1 MKKEKLD
8 LIYKALFYNIGRLV
22 SRSQGRSDGE
32 PAEGK
37 DWLQNC
43 LPQLNLEN
51 NEKIA
56 KIIALADSIVRG
68 LPEQKQVSDGQFSQP
83 LADIFNRFKAKKEG
97 LRYQKFEFL
106 TDDSEFSIASQEIT
120 SISQSDYQELLEQLI
135 RKLCDISLE
144 EESLPALFNIWQS
157 LFSTVPL
164 LPSDKELGDISLAE
178 HSQLTAGFAAAIYD
192 YLEDSGQEHLLDDLP
207 TFDGIRS
214 FLLASFDL
222 SGIQDF
228 IYNIASKGAAKQL
241 KARSLYLDLMSE
253 HIVDSLLAELGLSRV
268 NALYVGGGHAY
279 FILANTEQT
288 IGQLVKFE
296 KAFNKFFLEHFQTGL
311 YVAFGWKSFSAAEIM
326 VDTYSGPDYLKNYR
340 EIYQGVS
347 RMISEKKLSRYDA
360 ASLLLL
366 NQGGRSSERECAIC
380 HSVEKVKTVH
390 YGEGE
395 EYDLCTVCQELSSFA
410 KKIDRDYFQIVS
422 DSQSGLPIG
431 PGAVLTSVEKVDLG
445 KQPARLYVKN
455 KWSDDTIGTP
465 VFVGDYNFI
474 KEDGTKAEI
483 YDYADLSRDSQT
495 KQGIKRLAVVR
506 LDVDDLGA
514 AFMAGFAGQEDGR
527 FSTFARSAIFS
538 QNMSLFF
545 KCYIHQFARGKK
557 LTVIYA
563 GGDDVFAIGS
573 WQDIIAFT
581 VELRQQF
588 LSWTNRKLTLSAGI
602 GLYPDKTPI
611 HLMAQDSGD
620 LEEAAKSNGKDS
632 IALFKQNFT
641 FKFDQFIEGVY
652 QSKLVQLRKYFKSQD
667 ERGKA
672 FIYRLIKLL
681 RAYDKLNTARLAYLL
696 ARLEDAASKEEKEKF
711 KEFKNIF
718 WAWYTGGEQERQEAE
733 MALLLYIYE
742 IRKD

>member
-241 KARSLYLDLMSE
+241 KARSLYLDLMSGAYCRQSFGRVGSVPSQCPLCWGWTCLF
-253 HIVDSLLAELGLSRV
+253 HLGQHR
-268 NALYVGGGHAY
+268 
-279 FILANTEQT
+279 AN
-288 IGQLVKFE
+288 
-296 KAFNKFFLEHFQTGL
+296 H
-311 YVAFGWKSFSAAEIM
+311 WSASEI
-326 VDTYSGPDYLKNYR
+326 
-340 EIYQGVS
+340 
-347 RMISEKKLSRYDA
+347 
-360 ASLLLL
+360 
-366 NQGGRSSERECAIC
+366 
-380 HSVEKVKTVH
+380 
-390 YGEGE
+390 
-395 EYDLCTVCQELSSFA
+395 
-410 KKIDRDYFQIVS
+410 
-422 DSQSGLPIG
+422 
-431 PGAVLTSVEKVDLG
+431 
-445 KQPARLYVKN
+445 
-455 KWSDDTIGTP
+455 
-465 VFVGDYNFI
+465 
-474 KEDGTKAEI
+474 
-483 YDYADLSRDSQT
+483 
-495 KQGIKRLAVVR
+495 
-506 LDVDDLGA
+506 
-514 AFMAGFAGQEDGR
+514 
-527 FSTFARSAIFS
+527 
-538 QNMSLFF
+538 
-545 KCYIHQFARGKK
+545 
-557 LTVIYA
+557 
-563 GGDDVFAIGS
+563 
-573 WQDIIAFT
+573 
-581 VELRQQF
+581 
-588 LSWTNRKLTLSAGI
+588 
-602 GLYPDKTPI
+602 
-611 HLMAQDSGD
+611 
-620 LEEAAKSNGKDS
+620 
-632 IALFKQNFT
+632 
-641 FKFDQFIEGVY
+641 
-652 QSKLVQLRKYFKSQD
+652 
-667 ERGKA
+667 
-672 FIYRLIKLL
+672 
-681 RAYDKLNTARLAYLL
+681 
-696 ARLEDAASKEEKEKF
+696 
-711 KEFKNIF
+711 
-718 WAWYTGGEQERQEAE
+718 
-733 MALLLYIYE
+733 
-742 IRKD
+742 

>member
-8 LIYKALFYNIGRLV
+8 LIYKALFHNGGRLV
-22 SRSQGRSDGE
+22 SRLQGRSDE
-32 PAEGK
+32 RLAAGK
-37 DWLQNC
+37 DWLQG
-43 LPQLNLEN
+43 LPQLTLEEN
-51 NEKIA
+51 SRA
-56 KIIALADSIVRG
+56 DKIIALADRIASGV
-68 LPEQKQVSDGQFSQP
+68 PEQRKVSSDQLFKP
-83 LADIFNRFKAKKEG
+83 LADIFNVFKEEKQQ
-97 LRYQKFEFL
+97 RYQKFSILPDESKL
-106 TDDSEFSIASQEIT
+106 SIASREESPINQL
-120 SISQSDYQELLEQLI
+120 DYQRLLEELA
-135 RKLCDISLE
+135 
-144 EESLPALFNIWQS
+144 ESFNGLTLDEANLSVFFNIWQNF
-157 LFSTVPL
+157 FSTLPL
-164 LPSDKELGDISLAE
+164 LPGDKELGDISLAE
-178 HSQLTAGFAAAIYD
+178 LSRLTAGFAAAIYD
-192 YLEDSGQEHLLDDLP
+192 YLEESQQDHLLDDVS
-207 TFDGIRS
+207 TFYES
-214 FLLASFDL
+214 KSLLLSSFDL

-241 KARSLYLDLMSE
+241 KARSLYLDFMSE
-253 HIVDSLLAELGLSRV
+253 HIVDSLLEQLELSRA

-288 IGQLVKFE
+288 IGQLKEFE
-296 KAFNKFFLEHFQTGL
+296 KAFNQFFLEHFQTGL
-311 YVAFGWKSFSAAEIM
+311 YVAFGWKVFSAAEIM
-326 VDTYSGPDYLKNYR
+326 VDTYSGSDYLKNYR
-340 EIYQGVS
+340 EIYQGIS
-347 RMISEKKLSRYDA
+347 RMISEKKLSRYDT
-360 ASLLLL
+360 ASLRVL

-380 HSVEKVKTVH
+380 HSVEKIKTVH
-390 YGEGE
+390 YGEDE
-395 EYDLCTVCQELSSFA
+395 EYDLCIVCQELSRFA
-410 KKIDRDYFQIVS
+410 KEIDSDYFQVAS
-422 DSQSGLPIG
+422 DGQSGLPIG
-431 PGAVLTSVEKVDLG
+431 PGAVLKAVKKEDIG
-445 KQPARLYVKN
+445 KDPGKLYVKN
-455 KWSDDTIGTP
+455 KWSDDTVATP
-465 VFVGDYNFI
+465 VFVGNYNFI
-474 KEDGTKAEI
+474 KDDGTKAEI
-483 YDYADLSRDSQT
+483 YDYAGLSRDSQT

-514 AFMAGFAGQEDGR
+514 AFMAGFTSQKHGR

-538 QNMSLFF
+538 QKMSLFF
-545 KCYIHQFARGKK
+545 KYYIHQFAQGKR

-563 GGDDVFAIGS
+563 GGDDVFALGS

-581 VELRQQF
+581 VEFRQQF
-588 LSWTNRKLTLSAGI
+588 LRWTNGKLTLSAGI

-632 IALFKQNFT
+632 ITLFERNFT

-672 FIYRLIKLL
+672 FIYRLIELL